1 MPFQP
6 FHIRRWR
13 RGSILVGTP
22 DSIPDDAL
30 RRAVNVR
37 LDRVLGT
44 ITSRPGWSLLGAV
57 DSDAVVFVAKLYGS
71 TDYSYAQIGS
81 TLYRLT
87 DAWGSPTSIGSVG
100 ATILSSA
107 NLPDG
112 NGKIGRAHV

>member
-57 DSDAVVFVAKLYGS
+57 DSDAVLHGCAAKRRAVSAAVGKQGKTLSGHRAYGARLAGWRLPPVRFTPPLLFVLA
-71 TDYSYAQIGS
+71 AC
-81 TLYRLT
+81 
-87 DAWGSPTSIGSVG
+87 
-100 ATILSSA
+100 
-107 NLPDG
+107 
-112 NGKIGRAHV
+112 